1 MTAGGPSTTRRRV
14 VQRRL
19 VQLNVL
25 FADNYGKWQTVQWAG
40 FRSAY
45 EPWSVALMGNRP
57 TSELQVR
64 C

>member
-1 MTAGGPSTTRRRV
+1 MTAGGPSATRRRV

-19 VQLNVL
+19 AQLNVP
-25 FADNYGKWQTVQWAG
+25 FADNYGKWQTVRWAG
-40 FRSAY
+40 FRSVY
-45 EPWSVALMGNRP
+45 EPWSVALRGNRP